1 MMFILGLQGSPRKK
15 GNTHDILSMFMEQ
28 ARQYGAV
35 TQTITPH
42 TLDIKP
48 CRELIVCEKK
58 GFCPIKDDMEKSIY
72 KLVKNA
78 DIIVIAAPVFFYNVP
93 AQLKALIDRCQM
105 FWGRK
110 YKLKL
115 EDPNAKNR
123 QGVLLS
129 CGASGGKKLFD
140 GVELTAK
147 IFFDAVSV
155 KYQGS
160 LTYRHIENPGD
171 MAAHDQVK
179 GDIQQ
184 MVKNLCSPFVSKKKI
199 LFISR
204 NDACRSQMAAAF
216 FKSYNQGH
224 FRVMTAGYDPAKEI
238 RAETIKIMAEKR
250 LDLLYLSPCSIEN
263 LDMEQHF
270 DTIIYIGEKSDES
283 LLSALQVQ
291 TWKINTPEKL
301 SLENI
306 RALRD
311 EIESRVKS
319 LVLL

>member
-1 MMFILGLQGSPRKK
+1 MFILGLQGSPRKK

-129 CGASGGKKLFD
+129 CGASGGNKLFD
-140 GVELTAK
+140 GIELTAK

-171 MAAHDQVK
+171 MAAHTGVR

-216 FKSYNQGH
+216 FKSYDQGH

-238 RAETIKIMAEKR
+238 RTETIKIMAEKR
-250 LDLLYLSPCSIEN
+250 LDLLYFSPCSIEN
-263 LDMEQHF
+263 LESAQHF
-270 DTIIYIGEKSDES
+270 DTIIYIGEKSDDS
-283 LLSALQVQ
+283 DLSALQVQ

-306 RALRD
+306 RSLRD

-319 LVLL
+319 LLLL